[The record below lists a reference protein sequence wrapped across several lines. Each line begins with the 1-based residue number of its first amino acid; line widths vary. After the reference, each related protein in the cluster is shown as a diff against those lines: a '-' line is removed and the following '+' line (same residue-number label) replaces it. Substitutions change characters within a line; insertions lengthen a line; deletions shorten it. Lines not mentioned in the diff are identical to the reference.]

1 MPTKSFLIAAAFASL
16 TATGCGSGGSA
27 TTADYKHPAVVV
39 AIPKEGPLA
48 HLGRDAER
56 AARMQFEARTKSGF
70 LGALR
75 LVTVDEA
82 EKSAPYIDPEKVAQ
96 RTQEQVDSGTVVAW
110 VGGIDSDAVAVE
122 LPRLNEAGIIAV
134 SPSATATPFNLRDPA
149 FPGAPIKYFPAFAK
163 FGLTFARTAPTDLT
177 LGRGCL
183 ASLAK
188 QRLVRVFTVD
198 AGDTD
203 GDSFSSAVQS
213 QAPLVGGELVGHESV
228 STSSADWDGLSR
240 QIANSKAQVIIWGSA
255 ISGVESEFWAS
266 LKQAGVSVP
275 VLFGTAMPP
284 TELARLPSSIPTSS
298 VCSASAPA
306 ETLGVQGP
314 RFAQDFKRRWGHA
327 PAAGSLRGAAAMA
340 LALKALEQ
348 ASGEA
353 GTEAGLEAS
362 RAATALRLS
371 RISRFDSLLGP
382 MELSPVGNWNQA
394 PIGMWQ
400 LSAGRAVF
408 RQVR

>member
-1 MPTKSFLIAAAFASL
+1 M
-16 TATGCGSGGSA
+16 
-27 TTADYKHPAVVV
+27 V

-48 HLGRDAER
+48 HIGRDAER
-56 AARMQFEARTKSGF
+56 AARMQFESRSKSGF

-82 EKSAPYIDPEKVAQ
+82 EKSAPYIDPERIAQ

-122 LPRLNEAGIIAV
+122 LPRLNEAGIVAV

-163 FGLTFARTAPTDLT
+163 FGLTFARTAPTDIT

-188 QRLVRVFTVD
+188 QSVTRVFTLD

-213 QAPLVGGELVGHESV
+213 QAPSVGVELVGHESV
-228 STSSADWDGLSR
+228 SRSTADWDGLSR
-240 QIANSKAQVIIWGSA
+240 QIASSKAQVIIWGSA
-255 ISGVESEFWAS
+255 LSGVESEFWAS
-266 LKQAGVSVP
+266 LKQAGVSIP
-275 VLFGTAMPP
+275 VLFGPAMPP
-284 TELARLPSSIPTSS
+284 TELLKLPKGAQTSSI
-298 VCSASAPA
+298 CSASAPG
-306 ETLGVQGP
+306 ESLGVPGS
-314 RFAQDFKRRWGHA
+314 RFAQEFKTRWGHD

-348 ASGEA
+348 ANGKA
-353 GTEAGLEAS
+353 GTEAALEAS
-362 RAATALRLS
+362 RASTALRLS

-400 LSAGRAVF
+400 LSAGRPVF
-408 RQVR
+408 RQVP